1 MHTGTGAPDSKQR
14 MLRFFRDRHVDA
26 VISDTEHG
34 YTLLFNRETFTV
46 PQFFS
51 ALMKEVADSVFSGN
65 VSVGIGLCDDNLT
78 AVSQSYKEALWA
90 ITDPKRSAEQH
101 IVCYSQLDGA
111 DLYGYADFQEAL
123 HAHNYTSAE
132 AYHITVVHYITQ
144 LRIAAAKHLI
154 LTTDMDIKAV
164 AAASGF
170 SSDISFIRGF
180 KKYEAT
186 TPGTFRKAQ
195 GRPQYRFH
203 CIMNIL
209 GVAYRS
215 VVRRSVRG
223 CRYAGAEIPAP
234 ACTKGRMLQHTP
246 LSPPAANAC
255 GHPHHPL
262 LREAIYSDL
271 LCAYARLFICLS
283 SFS

>member
-111 DLYGYADFQEAL
+111 DLYGYADFQEAQHAKQIIERDFTDPLFGPYRIAEEL
-123 HAHNYTSAE
+123 HISNSYLSTVFKQ

-144 LRIAAAKHLI
+144 RRIAAAKHLI

-170 SSDISFIRGF
+170 SSDISFIRVF

-186 TPGTFRKAQ
+186 TPGTFRKEDRNTVFTA
-195 GRPQYRFH
+195 
-203 CIMNIL
+203 L
-209 GVAYRS
+209 
-215 VVRRSVRG
+215 
-223 CRYAGAEIPAP
+223 
-234 ACTKGRMLQHTP
+234 
-246 LSPPAANAC
+246 
-255 GHPHHPL
+255 
-262 LREAIYSDL
+262 
-271 LCAYARLFICLS
+271 
-283 SFS
+283 